1 MIYDRI
7 IIHGDVSSPFQ
18 HIYVYKDGEKVDTI
32 GVQLDDVAETVLSYL
47 EKYELD
53 CIELSGAI
61 MYMQGIEKIIK
72 DAVTTKYSG
81 KDFTFRYV

>member
-1 MIYDRI
+1 MTYDRVI
-7 IIHGDVSSPFQ
+7 IRGDVSSPFQ
-18 HIYVYKDGEKVDTI
+18 HIYVYKNGERVDTI
-32 GVQLDDVAETVLSYL
+32 GVQFEDLAETVLGYL

-61 MYMQGIEKIIK
+61 MYMQGIEKNIK
-72 DAVTTKYSG
+72 EAITTKYSG

>member
-1 MIYDRI
+1 MTYDRI
-7 IIHGDVSSPFQ
+7 IIRGDVTSPFQ
-18 HIYVYKDGEKVDTI
+18 HIYVYKNGERVDTI
-32 GVQLDDVAETVLSYL
+32 GVQFDDVAETVLSYL

-61 MYMQGIEKIIK
+61 MYMQSIEKIIK
-72 DAVTTKYSG
+72 EAIITKYNG

>member
-1 MIYDRI
+1 MTYDRI
-7 IIHGDVSSPFQ
+7 IIRGDVSSPFQ
-18 HIYVYKDGEKVDTI
+18 HIYVYKNGERVDTI
-32 GVQLDDVAETVLSYL
+32 GVQFDDVAETVLSYL

-53 CIELSGAI
+53 CIELSGAT

-72 DAVTTKYSG
+72 EATISKYSG